1 MTLEDLGSVGEFV
14 AAIATLITL
23 IYLALQVRQSNEG
36 ARAAST
42 REVAGETN
50 LVLLKLC
57 DPHMSQVVRT
67 ALHDFNGLSHNDQ
80 TVAAGFLSVLFR
92 MAETTFTVRSSP
104 RPAQLERMC
113 ASWVASNGV
122 RPWWSASKKTFN
134 PRFVE
139 ELESLKA
146 SALPLEEL
154 LPWFQLEDSG
164 RDGS

>member
-1 MTLEDLGSVGEFV
+1 MNIMELGAIGELVGGV
-14 AAIATLITL
+14 AVVGSL

-36 ARAAST
+36 ARAASI

-50 LVLLKLC
+50 QVLLKLC

-104 RPAQLERMC
+104 RPAQLERLC

-154 LPWFQLEDSG
+154 LPWFQLEDSE